1 MKIVSEP
8 QLQRQFDPAQFTLH
22 TQEEFYTREDQEAA
36 SKDWPRQEVITAFAA
51 YRAAIEEGD
60 HDTMAAMLTEGGRG
74 GNATYG
80 FFHDRA
86 SYKQFLRD
94 CWLEI
99 IPNYSMWQM
108 VDGGRVVNK
117 WCEVLPGTPPGG
129 GRYDYFGIN
138 EVIYGGGGQFR
149 LMYSMPDL
157 FGLSVLYRRWKAD
170 GQHET
175 YGDLYP
181 SVGE

>member
-1 MKIVSEP
+1 MSTPP
-8 QLQRQFDPAQFTLH
+8 QQRRLDLASFSLY
-22 TQEEFYTREDQEAA
+22 TQANFYTALDLACAA
-36 SKDWPRQEVITAFAA
+36 KDWPRGEVERAFAA
-51 YRAAIEEGD
+51 YRAAVEVGD
-60 HDTMAAMLTEGGRG
+60 HETMTAMLSEDGRG

-86 SYKQFLRD
+86 SYLKFLKD

-99 IPNYSMWQM
+99 IPNYNVWQM
-108 VDGGRVVNK
+108 IDGGRVVNR

-138 EVIYGGGGQFR
+138 EVIYAGSGQFR
-149 LMYSMPDL
+149 LMYSIPDL
-157 FGLSVLYRRWKAD
+157 FGLTVLYGRWKAD

-175 YGDLYP
+175 YGDIYP
-181 SVGE
+181 SIPG